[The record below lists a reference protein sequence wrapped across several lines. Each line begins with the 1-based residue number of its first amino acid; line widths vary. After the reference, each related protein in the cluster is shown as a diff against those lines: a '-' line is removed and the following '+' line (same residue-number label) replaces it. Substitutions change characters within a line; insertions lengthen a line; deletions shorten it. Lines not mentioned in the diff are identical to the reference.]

1 MTYQGIEKMKAKAL
15 VILYPEC
22 VEYEIMLAAQLIH
35 EHLPIDVATPEGA
48 DLKGASGMVFRATH
62 SYADVHP
69 DEYQVILVPGGD
81 LASAMNNET
90 LDWLLTAAHDAGAT
104 FGAICGGPLLLAKA
118 GILKGQRF
126 THGCRREDPKFS
138 SPYWEG
144 GSFENKM
151 VVVDGNIVTAKPE
164 AHIDF
169 AVELLYA
176 AGLHLSRNYAVE
188 EFVRNSERLANC
200 TEIEAVKAFYKGL
213 A

>member
-1 MTYQGIEKMKAKAL
+1 MKAKAL

-48 DLKGASGMVFRATH
+48 DLKGTSGMIFRATH

-69 DEYQVILVPGGD
+69 EEYQVVLVPGGD
-81 LASAMNNET
+81 PASTLGNET
-90 LDWLLTAAHDAGAT
+90 LDWILKTAHEAGAAL
-104 FGAICGGPLLLAKA
+104 GAICAGPLFLAKA
-118 GILKGQRF
+118 GILKGKRF
-126 THGCRREDPKFS
+126 THGYGSRDPDFL

-144 GSFENKM
+144 GHFENQM
-151 VVVDGNIVTAKPE
+151 VVVDGDIVTAKPE
-164 AHIDF
+164 AHVDF

-176 AGLHLSRNYAVE
+176 SGLRANFAVE
-188 EFVRNSERLANC
+188 FLRDSGGLANC
-200 TEIEAVKAFYKGL
+200 PEIEAVKAFYKGL